1 MTPMWERIYRMLVK
15 EFIQVLR
22 DPRMKAMIF
31 VMPVVQLIMFGYA
44 VTTDVDHIRT
54 AVYDLDRSAESRALI
69 ERFTASG
76 YFIVVATPD
85 DPRTLGRLLDQGEVT
100 LAMQINAGFADDLR
114 SGRQAA
120 IQSMVDGTDSN
131 TGTVAMDYA
140 QRITAEFSRARSA
153 PPVELGQLAQA
164 RPQPVELRSRAW
176 FNPDLKS
183 RNYNVP
189 GVIAVIVLLMSLLL
203 TSMAVVRE
211 REIGTME
218 QLMVTPIRPME
229 LILGKTL
236 PFVLISFIDV
246 VLVTAVGITWFQVP
260 IQGSFWLLLLG
271 SGLYLMSTIGVGL
284 FISTISSTQ
293 QQALMSSFFFYL
305 PAVLLSGF
313 MFPIANM
320 PEPAQ
325 WITYLNPLRYFLVII
340 RDLFL
345 KGSGMDA
352 LWPQFAALAVL
363 GAVLLTLSALRFR
376 KRVA

>member
-1 MTPMWERIYRMLVK
+1 MWERIYRMLVK

-22 DPRMKAMIF
+22 DPRMKALIF
-31 VMPVVQLIMFGYA
+31 VMPVIQLIMFGYA
-44 VTTDVDHIRT
+44 VTTDVDHIKT
-54 AVYDLDRSAESRALI
+54 AVCDLDKSPQSRALI

-76 YFIVVATPD
+76 YFTVVDNTDRPE
-85 DPRTLGRLLDQGEVT
+85 RLGELLDRGEVI
-100 LAMQINAGFADDLR
+100 MGIQINRGFAEDLK

-120 IQSMVDGTDSN
+120 IQTIVDGTDSN

-140 QRITAEFSRARSA
+140 QRITQEFSRARA
-153 PPVELGQLAQA
+153 VPGELAQLAQ
-164 RPQPVELRSRAW
+164 PPTEPIELRSRAW

-183 RNYNVP
+183 RYFNVP
-189 GVIAVIVLLMSLLL
+189 GVIAVVVLLISLLL
-203 TSMAVVRE
+203 TAMAIVRE

-218 QLMVTPIRPME
+218 QLMVTPIRSFE

-246 VLVTAVGITWFQVP
+246 LVVTAIGVSWFKVP
-260 IQGSFWLLLLG
+260 ILGSLTLLLFG
-271 SGLYLMSTIGVGL
+271 AGLYLMSTIGIGL
-284 FISTISSTQ
+284 FISTVSQTQ

-313 MFPIANM
+313 MFPISNM

-325 WITYLNPLRYFLVII
+325 WLTYLTPLRYFLVII
-340 RDLFL
+340 RDIFL
-345 KGSGMDA
+345 KGSGWEI

-363 GAVLLTLSALRFR
+363 GTALLTMSSLRFK
-376 KRVA
+376 KRMA

>member
-1 MTPMWERIYRMLVK
+1 MWERIYRMLVK

-22 DPRMKAMIF
+22 DPRMKALIF

-44 VTTDVDHIRT
+44 VTTDVDHIKT
-54 AVYDLDRSAESRALI
+54 AVCDLDKSPQSRALI

-76 YFIVVATPD
+76 YFTVVDSTDRPE
-85 DPRTLGRLLDQGEVT
+85 RLGELLDRGKVIVGI
-100 LAMQINAGFADDLR
+100 QINRGFADDLR

-120 IQSMVDGTDSN
+120 IQTIVDGTDSN

-140 QRITAEFSRARSA
+140 QRITQEFSRARAA
-153 PPVELGQLAQA
+153 PIALTQLTQ
-164 RPQPVELRSRAW
+164 PQTDPIELRSRAW

-183 RNYNVP
+183 RYYNVP
-189 GVIAVIVLLMSLLL
+189 GVIAVVVLLISLLL
-203 TSMAVVRE
+203 TAMAIVRE

-218 QLMVTPIRPME
+218 QLMVTPIQPFE

-246 VLVTAVGITWFQVP
+246 LVVTFIGINWFNVP
-260 IQGSFWLLLLG
+260 IHGSLWLLLFG
-271 SGLYLMSTIGVGL
+271 AGLYLMSTIGIGL
-284 FISTISSTQ
+284 FISTISQTQ

-313 MFPIANM
+313 MFPISNM

-325 WITYLNPLRYFLVII
+325 WLTYLNPLRYFLVII
-340 RDLFL
+340 RDIFL
-345 KGSGMDA
+345 KGSGLEI

-363 GAVLLTLSALRFR
+363 GTALLLISSLRFK
-376 KRVA
+376 KRMA

>member
-1 MTPMWERIYRMLVK
+1 MWERIYRMLVK

-22 DPRMKAMIF
+22 DPRMKALIF
-31 VMPVVQLIMFGYA
+31 VMPVIQLIMFGYA
-44 VTTDVDHIRT
+44 VTTDVDHIKT
-54 AVYDLDRSAESRALI
+54 AVCDLDKSPQSRALI

-76 YFIVVATPD
+76 YFTVVDNTDRPE
-85 DPRTLGRLLDQGEVT
+85 RLGELLDRGKAIVGI
-100 LAMQINAGFADDLR
+100 QINRGFADDLK

-120 IQSMVDGTDSN
+120 IQTIVDGTDSN

-140 QRITAEFSRARSA
+140 QRITQEFSRARSA
-153 PPVELGQLAQA
+153 PIELTQLAQEQTN
-164 RPQPVELRSRAW
+164 PIELRSRAW

-183 RNYNVP
+183 RYYNVP
-189 GVIAVIVLLMSLLL
+189 GVIAVVVLLISLLL
-203 TSMAVVRE
+203 TAMAIVRE

-218 QLMVTPIRPME
+218 QLMVTPIRPFE

-246 VLVTAVGITWFQVP
+246 LVVTFIGINWFNVP
-260 IQGSFWLLLLG
+260 IQGSLGLLLFG

-284 FISTISSTQ
+284 FISTISQTQ

-313 MFPIANM
+313 MFPISNM

-325 WITYLNPLRYFLVII
+325 WLTYLNPLRYFLVII
-340 RDLFL
+340 RDIFL
-345 KGSGMDA
+345 KGSGWEI

-363 GAVLLTLSALRFR
+363 GSALLLISSLRFK
-376 KRVA
+376 KRMT

>member
-1 MTPMWERIYRMLVK
+1 MWERIYRMLVK

-22 DPRMKAMIF
+22 DPRMKALIF
-31 VMPVVQLIMFGYA
+31 VMPVIQLIMFGYA
-44 VTTDVDHIRT
+44 VTTDVDHIKT
-54 AVYDLDRSAESRALI
+54 AVCDLDKSPQSRALI

-76 YFIVVATPD
+76 YFTVVDNTDRPE
-85 DPRTLGRLLDQGEVT
+85 RLGELLDRGKVI
-100 LAMQINAGFADDLR
+100 MGIQINRGFADDLK

-120 IQSMVDGTDSN
+120 IQTIIDGTDSN

-140 QRITAEFSRARSA
+140 QRITQEFSRARAA
-153 PPVELGQLAQA
+153 PIELTQLAQEQA
-164 RPQPVELRSRAW
+164 NPIELRSRAW

-183 RNYNVP
+183 RYYNVP
-189 GVIAVIVLLMSLLL
+189 GVIAVVVLLISLLL
-203 TSMAVVRE
+203 TAMAIVRE

-218 QLMVTPIRPME
+218 QLMVTPIQPFE

-246 VLVTAVGITWFQVP
+246 LVVTFIGVNWFDVP
-260 IQGSFWLLLLG
+260 IHGSLWLLLFG
-271 SGLYLMSTIGVGL
+271 AGLYLMSTIGIGL
-284 FISTISSTQ
+284 FISTISQTQ

-313 MFPIANM
+313 MFPISNM

-325 WITYLNPLRYFLVII
+325 WLTYLNPLRYFLVII
-340 RDLFL
+340 RDIFL
-345 KGSGMDA
+345 KGSGLEI

-363 GAVLLTLSALRFR
+363 GTALLLISSLRFK
-376 KRVA
+376 KRMA

>member
-1 MTPMWERIYRMLVK
+1 MWERIYRMLVK

-22 DPRMKAMIF
+22 DPRMKALIF

-44 VTTDVDHIRT
+44 VTTDVDHIKT
-54 AVYDLDRSAESRALI
+54 AVCDLDKSPQSRALI

-76 YFIVVATPD
+76 YFTVVDNTDRPE
-85 DPRTLGRLLDQGEVT
+85 RLGELLDRGKAIVGI
-100 LAMQINAGFADDLR
+100 QINRGFADDLR

-120 IQSMVDGTDSN
+120 IQTIVDGTDSN

-140 QRITAEFSRARSA
+140 QRITQEFSRARST
-153 PPVELGQLAQA
+153 PIELAQLAQS
-164 RPQPVELRSRAW
+164 PQTNPIELRSRAW

-183 RNYNVP
+183 RYYNVP
-189 GVIAVIVLLMSLLL
+189 GVIAVVVLLISLLL
-203 TSMAVVRE
+203 TAMAIVRE

-218 QLMVTPIRPME
+218 QLMVTPIRPFE

-246 VLVTAVGITWFQVP
+246 LVVTFIGINWFNVP
-260 IQGSFWLLLLG
+260 IHGSLGLLLFG
-271 SGLYLMSTIGVGL
+271 AGLYLMSTIGIGL
-284 FISTISSTQ
+284 FISTISQTQ

-313 MFPIANM
+313 MFPISNM

-325 WITYLNPLRYFLVII
+325 WLTYLNPLRYFLVII
-340 RDLFL
+340 RDIFL
-345 KGSGMDA
+345 KGSGWEI

-363 GAVLLTLSALRFR
+363 GSTLLIISSLRFQ
-376 KRVA
+376 KRMT

>member
-1 MTPMWERIYRMLVK
+1 MWERIYRMLVK

-22 DPRMKAMIF
+22 DPRMKALIF
-31 VMPVVQLIMFGYA
+31 VMPVIQLIMFGYA
-44 VTTDVDHIRT
+44 VTTDVDHIKT
-54 AVYDLDRSAESRALI
+54 AVCDLDKSPQSRALI

-76 YFIVVATPD
+76 YFTVVD
-85 DPRTLGRLLDQGEVT
+85 RTDRPERLGELLDRGKAIVGI
-100 LAMQINAGFADDLR
+100 QINRGFADDLR

-120 IQSMVDGTDSN
+120 IQTIVDGTDSN

-140 QRITAEFSRARSA
+140 QRITQDFSRARAA
-153 PPVELGQLAQA
+153 PGELAQLAQ
-164 RPQPVELRSRAW
+164 PQTEPIELRSRAW

-183 RNYNVP
+183 RYYNVP
-189 GVIAVIVLLMSLLL
+189 GVIAVVVLLISLLL
-203 TSMAVVRE
+203 TAMAIVRE

-218 QLMVTPIRPME
+218 QLMVTPIRSFE

-246 VLVTAVGITWFQVP
+246 LVVTAIGVTWFDVP
-260 IQGSFWLLLLG
+260 ILGSLWLLLFG
-271 SGLYLMSTIGVGL
+271 AGLYLMSTIGIGL
-284 FISTISSTQ
+284 FISTVSQTQ

-313 MFPIANM
+313 MFPISNM

-325 WITYLNPLRYFLVII
+325 WLTYLNPLRYFLIII
-340 RDLFL
+340 RDIFL
-345 KGSGMDA
+345 KGSGLEI

-363 GAVLLTLSALRFR
+363 GTALLLVSSLRFK
-376 KRVA
+376 KRMA

>member
-1 MTPMWERIYRMLVK
+1 MWERIYRMLVK

-22 DPRMKAMIF
+22 DPRMKALIF
-31 VMPVVQLIMFGYA
+31 VMPVIQLIMFGYA
-44 VTTDVDHIRT
+44 VTTDVDHIKT
-54 AVYDLDRSAESRALI
+54 AVCDLDKSPQSRALI

-76 YFIVVATPD
+76 YFTVVDNTNEPE
-85 DPRTLGRLLDQGEVT
+85 RLGELLDRGQATIGI
-100 LAMQINAGFADDLR
+100 QINHGFADDLK

-120 IQSMVDGTDSN
+120 IQTIVDGTDSN

-140 QRITAEFSRARSA
+140 QRITQEFSRARSV
-153 PPVELGQLAQA
+153 PIDITQLAQ
-164 RPQPVELRSRAW
+164 PQANPIELRSRAW

-183 RNYNVP
+183 RYYNVP
-189 GVIAVIVLLMSLLL
+189 GVIAVVVLLISLLL
-203 TSMAVVRE
+203 TAMAIVRE

-218 QLMVTPIRPME
+218 QLMVTPIRPFE

-246 VLVTAVGITWFQVP
+246 LVVTFIGINWFNVP
-260 IQGSFWLLLLG
+260 IQGSLDLLLLG
-271 SGLYLMSTIGVGL
+271 SGLYLMSTIGIGL
-284 FISTISSTQ
+284 FISTISQTQ

-313 MFPIANM
+313 MFPISNM

-325 WITYLNPLRYFLVII
+325 WLTYLNPLRYFLVII
-340 RDLFL
+340 RDIFL
-345 KGSGMDA
+345 KGSGLES

-363 GAVLLTLSALRFR
+363 GTALLLISSLRFQ
-376 KRVA
+376 KRMV

>member
-1 MTPMWERIYRMLVK
+1 MWERIYRMLVK

-22 DPRMKAMIF
+22 DPRMKALIF

-44 VTTDVDHIRT
+44 VTTDVDHIKT
-54 AVYDLDRSAESRALI
+54 AVCDLDKSPQSRALV

-76 YFIVVATPD
+76 YFTVVDSTNNPQ
-85 DPRTLGRLLDQGEVT
+85 RLGELLDRGKAT
-100 LAMQINAGFADDLR
+100 IGIQINRGFADDLR

-120 IQSMVDGTDSN
+120 IQTIVDGTDSN

-140 QRITAEFSRARSA
+140 QRITQEFSRARSA
-153 PPVELGQLAQA
+153 PIELTTLAQP
-164 RPQPVELRSRAW
+164 PQANPIELRSRAW

-183 RNYNVP
+183 RYYNVP
-189 GVIAVIVLLMSLLL
+189 GVIAVVVLLISLLL
-203 TSMAVVRE
+203 TAMAIVRE

-218 QLMVTPIRPME
+218 QLMVTPIQPFE

-246 VLVTAVGITWFQVP
+246 LVVTFIGINWFNVP
-260 IQGSFWLLLLG
+260 IQGSLLLLLFG
-271 SGLYLMSTIGVGL
+271 AGLYLMSTIGIGL
-284 FISTISSTQ
+284 FISTISQTQ

-313 MFPIANM
+313 MFPISNM

-325 WITYLNPLRYFLVII
+325 WLTYLNPLRYFLVII
-340 RDLFL
+340 RDIFL
-345 KGSGMDA
+345 KGSGWEI

-363 GAVLLTLSALRFR
+363 GTTLLLISSLRFK
-376 KRVA
+376 KRMV

>member
-1 MTPMWERIYRMLVK
+1 MWERIYRMLVK

-22 DPRMKAMIF
+22 DPRMKALIF

-44 VTTDVDHIRT
+44 VTTDVDHIKT
-54 AVYDLDRSAESRALI
+54 AVCDLDKSPQSRALI

-76 YFIVVATPD
+76 YFTVVDSTNNPQ
-85 DPRTLGRLLDQGEVT
+85 RLGELLDRGKAT
-100 LAMQINAGFADDLR
+100 IGIQINRGFADDLR

-120 IQSMVDGTDSN
+120 IQTIVDGTDSN

-140 QRITAEFSRARSA
+140 QRITQEFSRARSA
-153 PPVELGQLAQA
+153 PIELTTLAQP
-164 RPQPVELRSRAW
+164 PQANPIELRSRAW

-183 RNYNVP
+183 RYYNVP
-189 GVIAVIVLLMSLLL
+189 GVIAVVVLLISLLL
-203 TSMAVVRE
+203 TAMAIVRE

-218 QLMVTPIRPME
+218 QLMVTPIQPFE

-246 VLVTAVGITWFQVP
+246 LVVTFIGINWFNVP
-260 IQGSFWLLLLG
+260 IQGSLLLLLFG
-271 SGLYLMSTIGVGL
+271 AGLYLMSTIGIGL
-284 FISTISSTQ
+284 FISTISQTQ

-313 MFPIANM
+313 MFPISNM

-325 WITYLNPLRYFLVII
+325 WLTYLNPLRYFLVII
-340 RDLFL
+340 RDIFL
-345 KGSGMDA
+345 KGSGWEI

-363 GAVLLTLSALRFR
+363 GTALLLISSLRFK
-376 KRVA
+376 KRMV

>member
-1 MTPMWERIYRMLVK
+1 MWERIYRMLVK

-22 DPRMKAMIF
+22 DPRMKALIF
-31 VMPVVQLIMFGYA
+31 IMPVVQLIMFGYA

-54 AVYDLDRSAESRALI
+54 AVCDLDKSPQSRALI

-76 YFIVVATPD
+76 YFTVVDSTNNPQ
-85 DPRTLGRLLDQGEVT
+85 RLGELLDRSEAIIGI
-100 LAMQINAGFADDLR
+100 QINRGFADDLR
-114 SGRQAA
+114 SGQQAV
-120 IQSMVDGTDSN
+120 IQTIIEGTDSN

-140 QRITAEFSRARSA
+140 QRITQEFSRARSA
-153 PPVELGQLAQA
+153 PIELTQLAQ
-164 RPQPVELRSRAW
+164 PQTDPIELRSRAW

-183 RNYNVP
+183 RYYNVP
-189 GVIAVIVLLMSLLL
+189 GVIAVVVLLISLLL
-203 TSMAVVRE
+203 TAMAIVRE

-218 QLMVTPIRPME
+218 QLMVTPIRPFE

-246 VLVTAVGITWFQVP
+246 LVVTFIGINWFNVP
-260 IQGSFWLLLLG
+260 IQGSLWLLLFG
-271 SGLYLMSTIGVGL
+271 AGLYLMSTIGIGL
-284 FISTISSTQ
+284 FISTISQTQ

-313 MFPIANM
+313 MFPISNM

-340 RDLFL
+340 RDIFL
-345 KGSGMDA
+345 KGSGLEI
-352 LWPQFAALAVL
+352 LWPQFAALTVL
-363 GAVLLTLSALRFR
+363 GTALLLISSLRFK
-376 KRVA
+376 KRMV

>member
-1 MTPMWERIYRMLVK
+1 
-15 EFIQVLR
+15 
-22 DPRMKAMIF
+22 
-31 VMPVVQLIMFGYA
+31 MPEDA
-44 VTTDVDHIRT
+44 
-54 AVYDLDRSAESRALI
+54 RS
-69 ERFTASG
+69 
-76 YFIVVATPD
+76 
-85 DPRTLGRLLDQGEVT
+85 LGRLLDKGEVT

-114 SGRQAA
+114 SGRQAV

-140 QRITAEFSRARSA
+140 QRITAEFSKTRSVSAA
-153 PPVELGQLAQA
+153 PFAPAEPLT
-164 RPQPVELRSRAW
+164 QPVELRSRAW
-176 FNPDLKS
+176 FNPDLRS

-218 QLMVTPIRPME
+218 QLMVTPIRPVE

-246 VLVTAVGITWFQVP
+246 VLVAVVGVLWFHVP
-260 IQGSFWLLLLG
+260 IQGSFLLLLSG
-271 SGLYLMSTIGVGL
+271 VGLYLMSTIGVGL
-284 FISTISSTQ
+284 FISTISRTQ

-313 MFPIANM
+313 MFPISNM

-325 WITYLNPLRYFLVII
+325 WVTYLNPLRYFLVII
-340 RDLFL
+340 RGVFL
-345 KGSGMDA
+345 KGSSIDE
-352 LWPQFAALAVL
+352 LWPQFVALTVL
-363 GAVLLTLSALRFR
+363 GVALLTLSSMRFQ
-376 KRVA
+376 KRIA

>member
-1 MTPMWERIYRMLVK
+1 MWERIYRMLVK

-22 DPRMKAMIF
+22 DPRMKALIF
-31 VMPVVQLIMFGYA
+31 VMPVIQLIMFGYA
-44 VTTDVDHIRT
+44 VTTDVDHIKT
-54 AVYDLDRSAESRALI
+54 AVCDLDKSPQSRALI

-76 YFIVVATPD
+76 YFTVVDNTDRPE
-85 DPRTLGRLLDQGEVT
+85 RLGELLDRGKVI
-100 LAMQINAGFADDLR
+100 MGIQINRGFADDLK

-120 IQSMVDGTDSN
+120 IQTIIDGTDSN

-140 QRITAEFSRARSA
+140 QRITQAFSRARAA
-153 PPVELGQLAQA
+153 PIELTQLAQA
-164 RPQPVELRSRAW
+164 QANPIELRSRAW

-183 RNYNVP
+183 RYYNVP
-189 GVIAVIVLLMSLLL
+189 GVIAVVVLLISLLL
-203 TSMAVVRE
+203 TAMAIVRE

-218 QLMVTPIRPME
+218 QLMVTPIQPFE

-246 VLVTAVGITWFQVP
+246 LVVTFIGINWFNVP
-260 IQGSFWLLLLG
+260 IQGSLGLLLFG
-271 SGLYLMSTIGVGL
+271 AGLYLMSTIGIGL
-284 FISTISSTQ
+284 FISTISQTQ

-313 MFPIANM
+313 MFPISNM

-325 WITYLNPLRYFLVII
+325 WLTYLNPLRYFLVII
-340 RDLFL
+340 RDIFL
-345 KGSGMDA
+345 KGSGLEI

-363 GAVLLTLSALRFR
+363 GTALLLISSLRFK
-376 KRVA
+376 KRMI

>member
-1 MTPMWERIYRMLVK
+1 MWERIYRMLVK

-22 DPRMKAMIF
+22 DPRMKALIF
-31 VMPVVQLIMFGYA
+31 VMPVIQLIMFGYA
-44 VTTDVDHIRT
+44 VTTDVDHIKT
-54 AVYDLDRSAESRALI
+54 AVCDLDKSPQSRALI

-76 YFIVVATPD
+76 YFTVVDNTDRPE
-85 DPRTLGRLLDQGEVT
+85 RLGELLDRGQAILGI
-100 LAMQINAGFADDLR
+100 QINRGFAEDLK

-120 IQSMVDGTDSN
+120 IQTIVDGTDSN

-140 QRITAEFSRARSA
+140 QRITQDFSRNRVA
-153 PPVELGQLAQA
+153 PGELSQLAQ
-164 RPQPVELRSRAW
+164 PQTEPIELRSRAW

-183 RNYNVP
+183 RYYNVP
-189 GVIAVIVLLMSLLL
+189 GVIAVVVLLISLLL
-203 TSMAVVRE
+203 TAMAIVRE

-218 QLMVTPIRPME
+218 QLMVTPIRSFE

-246 VLVTAVGITWFQVP
+246 LVVTAIGVIWFNVP
-260 IQGSFWLLLLG
+260 ILGSLTLLLFG
-271 SGLYLMSTIGVGL
+271 AGLYLMSTIGIGL
-284 FISTISSTQ
+284 FISTISQTQ

-313 MFPIANM
+313 MFPISNM

-325 WITYLNPLRYFLVII
+325 WLTYLNPLRYFLVII
-340 RDLFL
+340 RDIFL
-345 KGSGMDA
+345 KGSGWEI

-363 GAVLLTLSALRFR
+363 GTALLTMSSLRFK
-376 KRVA
+376 KRMT

>member
-1 MTPMWERIYRMLVK
+1 MWERIYRMLVK

-22 DPRMKAMIF
+22 DPRMKALIF
-31 VMPVVQLIMFGYA
+31 VMPVIQLIMFGYA
-44 VTTDVDHIRT
+44 VTTDVDHIKT
-54 AVYDLDRSAESRALI
+54 AVCDLDKSPQSRALI

-76 YFIVVATPD
+76 YFTVVDNTDRPE
-85 DPRTLGRLLDQGEVT
+85 RLGELLDRGKVI
-100 LAMQINAGFADDLR
+100 MGIQINRGFADDLK

-120 IQSMVDGTDSN
+120 IQTIIDGTDSN

-140 QRITAEFSRARSA
+140 QRITQEFSRARAA
-153 PPVELGQLAQA
+153 PIELTQRAQEQA
-164 RPQPVELRSRAW
+164 DPIELRSRAW

-183 RNYNVP
+183 RYYNVP
-189 GVIAVIVLLMSLLL
+189 GVIAVVLLLISLLL
-203 TSMAVVRE
+203 TAMAIVRE

-218 QLMVTPIRPME
+218 QLMVTPIRPLE

-246 VLVTAVGITWFQVP
+246 LVVTFIGVNWFDVP
-260 IQGSFWLLLLG
+260 IHGSLWLLLFG
-271 SGLYLMSTIGVGL
+271 AGLYLMSTIGIGL
-284 FISTISSTQ
+284 FISTISQTQ

-313 MFPIANM
+313 MFPISNM

-325 WITYLNPLRYFLVII
+325 WLTYLNPLRYFLVII
-340 RDLFL
+340 RDIFL
-345 KGSGMDA
+345 KGSGLEI

-363 GAVLLTLSALRFR
+363 GTVLLLISSLRFK
-376 KRVA
+376 KRMI